1 MPSAARPNFPQKI
14 SRSKRR
20 QEISVLRQ
28 GFEWIAPLIKLLGL
42 LLVLLGSFKAAPTL
56 LLAFQNEAADT
67 KIFLFS
73 MLFTLG
79 CGGIMVFIGSL
90 APFHLRGRQI
100 FLLTTL
106 SWIVLSLFSALP
118 LFFGSTQLS
127 IADAIFESVS
137 GLTTTG
143 STILTGLDSMSHGI
157 LLWRAILQW
166 LGGIGII
173 VLGMAILPFLQ
184 VGGMRLFQSESSDW
198 SEKALP
204 RSGTLAKAIGK
215 VYVGLTTLCVLSYW
229 LAGMNP
235 FDALVHGMTTSATGG
250 FSNYD
255 ASMGQFAATPS
266 ILWIG
271 IVFMFLG
278 SLPFVLF
285 VHMIQGNPRPIFKDS
300 QVQALAKIL
309 LVAVLIMTFY
319 LVNQQNWAWSAAFT
333 QAAFNIVSVIST
345 TGFSSTDYNGW
356 GNFAVLFFLYIMFI
370 GGCSGSTSG
379 GFKVFRHQ
387 LSLVLMRNQMMTLLH
402 PRGVFSQ
409 QYNGRP
415 VPDDVIRSMVAF
427 AFFFFATIAVLA
439 LALSFMGLDFIS
451 SFTAAVTAVANIG
464 PGLGDTIGPA
474 GNFATLPDLGKWL
487 MSLGMILGRLEI
499 VTFMIL
505 FTRAFW
511 RT

>member
-1 MPSAARPNFPQKI
+1 MSSVTRPNFPQKI

-20 QEISVLRQ
+20 QEISLIRQ
-28 GFEWIAPLIKLLGL
+28 GFEWAAPLIKLLGL
-42 LLVLLGSFKAAPTL
+42 LLLLLGSFKLAPTL
-56 LLAFQNEAADT
+56 LLAFENNEAET
-67 KIFLFS
+67 KTFFSS
-73 MLFTLG
+73 MLFTLA
-79 CGGIMVFIGSL
+79 CGGVMVLVGSL

-106 SWIVLSLFSALP
+106 SWVVLSLFSALP
-118 LFFGSTQLS
+118 FVFGSTQLS
-127 IADAIFESVS
+127 MTDAIFESVS

-143 STILTGLDSMSHGI
+143 ATILSGLDTTSRGI
-157 LLWRAILQW
+157 LLWRAVLQW

-215 VYVGLTTLCVLSYW
+215 VYVGLTSLCILSYW
-229 LAGMNP
+229 LAGMGP
-235 FDALVHGMTTSATGG
+235 FDAFVHGMTTSATGG

-255 ASMGQFAATPS
+255 ASMGQFAATTS

-271 IVFMFLG
+271 VVFMFLG

-285 VHMIQGNPRPIFKDS
+285 VHMIQGNTLPIFKDS
-300 QVQALAKIL
+300 QVQALAKIIL
-309 LVAVLIMTFY
+309 GAVAIMTFY
-319 LVNQQNWAWSAAFT
+319 LATQQNWEWSAALT
-333 QAAFNIVSVIST
+333 QASFNVVSVIST
-345 TGFSSTDYNGW
+345 TGFSSMDYNGW
-356 GNFAVLFFLYIMFI
+356 GNFAVLFFLYLMFI

-402 PRGVFSQ
+402 PRGIFSQ
-409 QYNGRP
+409 RYNGRP

-427 AFFFFATIAVLA
+427 AFFFFATIASLA
-439 LALSFMGLDFIS
+439 LALSFMGLDFIT

-464 PGLGDTIGPA
+464 PGLGETVGPA
-474 GNFATLPDLGKWL
+474 GNFTSLPDLGKWL
-487 MSLGMILGRLEI
+487 MSFGMILGRLEI